1 MRLLHQDFRF
11 VFEFEEN
18 TKNLLVVECP
28 DIFCKMVRELSSDDL
43 MEEGRFVLSED
54 ETPVKKKDQLLCV
67 VNPLAVSLNERK
79 LSGKL
84 MDALKKEIGSSELLL
99 ESNQIIA
106 LLENYASNII
116 QNADWELTCSEKLD
130 VSGLLK
136 FLGIQFQDEQGSLLE
151 KLTDYIKVTSDL
163 LGTGCFVFVHLLS
176 YLTEYEM
183 EKFFEYAHYYKIYI
197 LLLESKEPE
206 IVKKFTNVAIID
218 KDACEIRLNM

>member
-79 LSGKL
+79 LSGL
-84 MDALKKEIGSSELLL
+84 VD
-99 ESNQIIA
+99 
-106 LLENYASNII
+106 
-116 QNADWELTCSEKLD
+116 
-130 VSGLLK
+130 
-136 FLGIQFQDEQGSLLE
+136 
-151 KLTDYIKVTSDL
+151 
-163 LGTGCFVFVHLLS
+163 
-176 YLTEYEM
+176 
-183 EKFFEYAHYYKIYI
+183 I
-197 LLLESKEPE
+197 LRPKGY
-206 IVKKFTNVAIID
+206 
-218 KDACEIRLNM
+218 